1 MKKSWM
7 LRHRVFKIDS
17 SDNEQMNKDRIE
29 RAYDPKLDSIRII
42 ACLAVVLLHVSARP
56 IYMQKELSQWGWM
69 LGNAVSSLTHWC
81 VPVFVMLSGALV
93 LGDKRTTYPY
103 MLVHR
108 VPRMLVVLAISSI
121 IYALWMFFF
130 QHAFEWK
137 AFTRDL
143 LMGMPYCHL
152 HFFYLIIGLYIIVP
166 SISQA
171 VIAMDEKHV
180 RNAAVVAC
188 LISAVTFFWSVWTRA
203 YSPNGGSFSWG
214 YWLFYSLILYPS
226 IKAQSALCNYLP
238 GWLRGYVVTVV
249 GAGLLSYKTADGSV
263 WKLYL
268 YTYFSPTVVAMS
280 IGTWGLGVKV
290 AKYVRVSWLKTLAP
304 LTLLVYILHPIFM
317 EIIRAKYKIISPALM
332 RPEIEVPL
340 TFILT
345 TLGAFFWLTF

>member
-238 GWLRGYVVTVV
+238 GWLRGYVVTWLRGYGSRGGIAVV
-249 GAGLLSYKTADGSV
+249 QDCRRKRLEVVFVHLLQSHRGGHVDRY
-263 WKLYL
+263 
-268 YTYFSPTVVAMS
+268 M
-280 IGTWGLGVKV
+280 GLG
-290 AKYVRVSWLKTLAP
+290 RQ
-304 LTLLVYILHPIFM
+304 
-317 EIIRAKYKIISPALM
+317 
-332 RPEIEVPL
+332 
-340 TFILT
+340 
-345 TLGAFFWLTF
+345 GC